1 MTPALSM
8 SPRLRR
14 ARGFSMVEL
23 LVSVAIGMLALTF
36 AVRTVASSEKSRETQ
51 LGGSDSMQNGMV
63 ALFSISGDAG
73 EAGFGLNDS
82 ILSGC
87 DTKFTD
93 RGQYALA
100 TGPAIQGATPTT
112 PLAPV
117 VIESNG
123 SAPDRISFYAG
134 SSSAGTATL
143 RVTANYVNGAQIS
156 VDRVPYGFSQ
166 GDVIV
171 VAPEQVGGRCA
182 LAQLSGNPRDLLPP
196 PGPQYINVAEGT
208 GYRYNTGNLGV
219 AFTGGAARLF
229 NLGRPEDLSFHTW
242 SVADGFLKL
251 RSTDLQGASASP
263 TTVTDNIVSIKA
275 QYGFDTRTGTAFLP
289 QGGISVMRWSSTMI
303 DADGDGTIGN
313 GVDWQHVAA
322 VRLAVVARSK
332 AVERVAAGAS
342 CTSTPEKPQVFKT
355 QTPQNVTAV
364 PITVDVAVA
373 GDPND
378 WKCYR
383 YRVFETV
390 VNLRNAGWR
399 PEAWKN

>member
-1 MTPALSM
+1 MTPPTL

-14 ARGFSMVEL
+14 AGGFSMVEL
-23 LVSVAIGMLALTF
+23 MVSVVIAMLALAF
-36 AVRTVASSEKSRETQ
+36 ALRTVATSEKSRETE

-63 ALFSISGDAG
+63 ALFSMSGDAG
-73 EAGFGLNDS
+73 QAGFGLNDS

-93 RGQYALA
+93 TGGYALA
-100 TGPAIQGATPTT
+100 PGAQGATATT

-123 SAPDRISFYAG
+123 SAPDRITFYAG
-134 SSSAGTATL
+134 SSAAGTATL
-143 RVTANYVNGAQIS
+143 RLTANYSSGTRIT
-156 VDRVPYGFSQ
+156 VDRVPYGFAQ
-166 GDVIV
+166 RDVIV
-171 VAPEQVGGRCA
+171 VAPEVVGGRCA
-182 LAQLSGNPRDLLPP
+182 LAQISSNPRDLLPP
-196 PGPQYINVAEGT
+196 PGPQYVDVALGT
-208 GYRYNTGNLGV
+208 GYRFNTGNLGV
-219 AFTGGAARLF
+219 SFTGGAARLF
-229 NLGRPEDLSFHTW
+229 NLGRPEDLSFHSW

-251 RSTDLQGASASP
+251 RSIDLQGSSAGA

-275 QYGFDTRTGTAFLP
+275 QYGFDTRTGPGFLP
-289 QGGISVMRWSSTMI
+289 QSGTSVMRWSSTMI

-313 GVDWQHVAA
+313 GVDYQHIAA

-332 AVERVAAGAS
+332 AVERVAAGS
-342 CTSTPEKPQVFKT
+342 TCTTTTDKPQVFKV

-364 PITVDVAVA
+364 PVTVDVAVA

-378 WKCYR
+378 WRCYR